1 MAIFQLINKIIKIFI
16 LFSLIIWVIVVLL
29 GYLSLTNT
37 EGGEYWLVNLPLGL
51 IIMLIE
57 FVLVPLLAVVPVIE
71 VFLRKRKMLHLPFFA
86 LLGAI
91 IAGLIINSYSLHF
104 KPYQI
109 WFSIYTLLLIFN
121 LALMCLSETKHHDN
135 ANEADMKS

>member
-1 MAIFQLINKIIKIFI
+1 MVPLQLTNKIIKIFI
-16 LFSLIIWVIVVLL
+16 LFTLIIWSIAVLL
-29 GYLSLTNT
+29 GYLSLTNA

-51 IIMLIE
+51 IIMLIK
-57 FVLVPLLAVVPVIE
+57 FVIVPFLSVVTVIKI
-71 VFLRKRKMLHLPFFA
+71 FFIKTKMLQIPFFV

-91 IAGLIINSYSLHF
+91 VAGMIINNYSFHF

-121 LALMCLSETKHHDN
+121 LALMSLSETKHHN
-135 ANEADMKS
+135 KTT